1 MIVERMRWETAPT
14 VGVAVGRRV
23 PVPGFPL
30 NVEGVAAW
38 SGGEDTTFPRWTT
51 GVQIVRVIAF

>member
-1 MIVERMRWETAPT
+1 
-14 VGVAVGRRV
+14 VGRRV

-38 SGGEDTTFPRWTT
+38 SSGEDSTFPRWTT
-51 GVQIVRVIAF
+51 GVQIVRVFQF